1 MSETTTQGRAGSRS
15 INRVHVITL
24 HYTNQLTAYN
34 TTTTSTTPSAPFTQ
48 QLGGLVGAPSDI
60 HIYTTTSNQV
70 DLSHSFV
77 GCGRPH
83 LHRGLFDM
91 VLEE

>member
-24 HYTNQLTAYN
+24 HYNYN
-34 TTTTSTTPSAPFTQ
+34 TTTTSTTPTAPFTQ

-60 HIYTTTSNQV
+60 HIYTKTSNQV